1 MILLLLGL
9 SNIAKKRILPAAIAA
24 GFDTIEVASRTATED
39 SCIAA
44 GISKVYPSYEAGL
57 AQSRADV
64 VYVTTVNSLHAE
76 LTETALQRGFH
87 VIVDKPAF
95 LSLSDTQRLLEL
107 AARNGRCLAE
117 ATVWQYHP
125 RIKAALQIFEDEG
138 SRPTQIVST
147 FSFPPLPESDFR
159 YQADLGGGA
168 LWDLGPYAM
177 TPGRVFFSADPIEV
191 TGRCTSTKDNVE
203 TGFSV
208 LGLYPE
214 GASLVGSFGY
224 TTGYVN
230 RLQILGPG
238 ISVTMDRIFSPPAQ
252 MNTELIVHSRESY
265 VLPVPPADNF
275 ELFLKTFMQAIE
287 EDNYAAFAA
296 DMKRDAESIHYLRYS
311 ALT

>member
-64 VYVTTVNSLHAE
+64 VYVTTVNILHAE

-107 AARNGRCLAE
+107 AARNGWGLAE

-125 RIKAALQIFEDEG
+125 AIKAALQICEDEG

-224 TTGYVN
+224 TT
-230 RLQILGPG
+230 
-238 ISVTMDRIFSPPAQ
+238 
-252 MNTELIVHSRESY
+252 
-265 VLPVPPADNF
+265 
-275 ELFLKTFMQAIE
+275 
-287 EDNYAAFAA
+287 
-296 DMKRDAESIHYLRYS
+296 
-311 ALT
+311 